1 MTASMDSAERAR
13 AKARTPARRH
23 RLRLLPDGPHG
34 WTPYAWLLYIVTFLI
49 EPIARIQNGTA
60 TVGYI
65 AAMAL
70 GFVAFLVAFFRGY
83 WVHGRRLIPIIAF
96 IAALGMGFAPFNVGA
111 SVLFVYAGAF
121 SGFLPRQRDA
131 LRSLAL
137 VMACAL
143 VTALAISAPGW
154 FFITGV
160 GITLVIGGVNL
171 HFAQTGRAQH
181 RLRMA
186 QEEVEH
192 MATLAERERIARDLH
207 DVLGHTL
214 SLIVLKSE
222 LAARLAQRD
231 TVRAASEMRDVEDV
245 ARRTLQDVREAIR
258 GYHTTLAD
266 EVQRAGAM
274 LKAASMTA
282 RFDFEHVTLARS
294 TEEALA
300 LALREAVTNVVRHSG
315 ATSCRVTLAA
325 EDAVVVLVVQDD
337 GQGSSAADGAGLQ
350 GMRARIEACGGTVER
365 SSGRGLRLR
374 IAIPTDER
382 MTDTACDAVRSAS

>member
-1 MTASMDSAERAR
+1 MYM
-13 AKARTPARRH
+13 
-23 RLRLLPDGPHG
+23 
-34 WTPYAWLLYIVTFLI
+34 ITFLI
-49 EPIARIQNGTA
+49 EPITRIQNDTA
-60 TVGYI
+60 SIGYI
-65 AAMAL
+65 VAMAL
-70 GFVAFLVAFFRGY
+70 GLLVFLVAFFRGY
-83 WVHGRRLIPIIAF
+83 WVHGRRLIPIIGF
-96 IAALGMGFAPFNVGA
+96 ITALGIGYAPFNVGS

-121 SGFLPRQRDA
+121 AGFLPRQRDA
-131 LRSLAL
+131 LRALAL
-137 VMACAL
+137 VVLCAL
-143 VTALAISAPGW
+143 LTALAIGAPGW
-154 FFITGV
+154 FYITGV
-160 GITLVIGGVNL
+160 GITLIVGGVNL
-171 HFAQTGRAQH
+171 HFAQAGRAQH

-231 TVRAASEMRDVEDV
+231 PGRAASEMRDVEDV

-266 EVQRAGAM
+266 EAQRAGAM

-300 LALREAVTNVVRHSG
+300 LALREAVTNVVRHS
-315 ATSCRVTLAA
+315 AASSCRISLAV
-325 EDAVVVLVVQDD
+325 ENGHVVLVVQDD
-337 GQGSSAADGAGLQ
+337 GHGSSAADGAGLQ
-350 GMRARIEACGGTVER
+350 GMRSRIESCAGTVER
-365 SSGRGLRLR
+365 STGRGLRLR
-374 IAIPTDER
+374 IAIPAGER
-382 MTDTACDAVRSAS
+382 AADATCDTVRSAS